1 MTKCVAFHSYKGGTG
16 KSTISSNLSAAL
28 AKKGLTTVLL
38 DVDVYAPSLQDYFQW
53 QPKKSINDYLFEN
66 AEIDEVIHD
75 LSTVLNKFPS
85 NDGEQSDSS
94 KGKLFVAFSSTS
106 KDEIYKLDG
115 AVRQE
120 GSKIQLLRKF
130 LMLREEIVAKYNADF
145 IIIDTSPGIR
155 YWSINSLAIADTI
168 LLSLKLDG
176 IDLKGTRLL
185 AKEIYESLT
194 KLGTKSYL
202 LLNRAAGYCL
212 PPNLA
217 DQKSSSTQ
225 EMFND
230 TVGNQATV
238 VSKLNEDIGM
248 DTILSIPCYCD
259 IQFDSNEFLTA
270 LKFPDHPF
278 AGKIDALIEKLKNI

>member
-16 KSTISSNLSAAL
+16 KSTISSNLSASL
-28 AKKGLTTVLL
+28 ARKGFTAVLL
-38 DVDVYAPSLQDYFQW
+38 DLDVYAPSLQDYFQW

-66 AEIDEVIHD
+66 ANVDEVIQD
-75 LSTVLNKFPS
+75 LTGVLNKFPPT
-85 NDGEQSDSS
+85 DGCQADS
-94 KGKLFVAFSSTS
+94 KGKLLVGFSSTS

-130 LMLREEIVAKYNADF
+130 LMLREEIVSRYNADF

-155 YWSINSLAIADTI
+155 YWSINSLAIADTVF
-168 LLSLKLDG
+168 LSLKLDG

-212 PPNLA
+212 PPSMTGESTA
-217 DQKSSSTQ
+217 STQ
-225 EMFND
+225 ELYN
-230 TVGNQATV
+230 TTIGNQSTV
-238 VSKLNEDIGM
+238 ISKLNEDIGM

-270 LKFPDHPF
+270 LKYPDHPF
-278 AGKIDALIEKLKNI
+278 AAKIAVLIDKLKEI